1 MVYRPWPFDVLHKRD
16 MSRPAARPARGV
28 LHGAASGPITHA
40 RTAPVEALAGV
51 IEHFWSV
58 AWDLR
63 GLAPLPVQTLPHPS
77 VHVIIEGPTHEVTG
91 VATRRFSRMLEGKG
105 RVFGIKFRPAMFHA
119 VLGAPLSTLADR
131 AVPIATVFGRAGA
144 RWAKEVSAADDQIA
158 LAERFLVARV
168 TDVDPL
174 ARAVRDLVER
184 AALDRTWVK
193 VEQLVAASGSTLR
206 MLQRHFR
213 TYVGV
218 SPKWVLQRYRLH
230 EANERLKANPKLE
243 LAELAAELGYV
254 DQSHFVRDFKALL
267 GITPGAYAKTIAGAL
282 G

>member
-1 MVYRPWPFDVLHKRD
+1 
-16 MSRPAARPARGV
+16 MSRPPARPARGV
-28 LHGAASGPITHA
+28 LHGVASGPITHA
-40 RTAPVEALAGV
+40 RTVPVEALCGV
-51 IEHFWSV
+51 VEHFWSV

-77 VHVIIEGPTHEVTG
+77 VHVIVEGRRHEVTG
-91 VATRRFSRMLEGKG
+91 VATRRFSRTLEGKG
-105 RVFGIKFRPAMFHA
+105 QVFGVKFRPAMFHA
-119 VLGAPLSTLADR
+119 VLGAPVSTLADR
-131 AVPIATVFGRAGA
+131 VVPIASVFGRAGA
-144 RWAKEVSAADDQIA
+144 RWAEQVAGADDQIA
-158 LAERFLVARV
+158 LAERFLAERV

-184 AALDRTWVK
+184 AALERTWVK
-193 VEQLVAASGSTLR
+193 VEQLVDASGFTLR

-243 LAELAAELGYV
+243 LADLAAELGYV
-254 DQSHFVRDFKALL
+254 DQPHFVRDFKALL
-267 GITPGAYAKTIAGAL
+267 GVTPGAYAKEIAGE
-282 G
+282 GPR